1 MEVKGIA
8 FVAPAKI
15 QQKNSHEWQSLVK
28 RSLTA
33 ALFFKSRR
41 IKNAR
46 TRNLKRKERDVKWT
60 KKQSNVLE
68 GLTGIREGN

>member
-1 MEVKGIA
+1 MKGIA

-41 IKNAR
+41 TKNAR
-46 TRNLKRKERDVKWT
+46 TRNPKTKGKRKKWT
-60 KKQSNVLE
+60 KKQLDALE
-68 GLTGIREGN
+68 ELSDTQEEN